1 MKRFVDPATQEAFC
15 ATLVKGPGMGFTL
28 SLHTSSTNGMPRVSR
43 HLFVPPA
50 KAAEGLRAYNRPHR
64 PEMLI
69 RFAEGLLP
77 LPTPVAR
84 PDLVVIDEA
93 SDVTEEVYEYESE
106 AALMRHL
113 AFARSV
119 RP

>member
-77 LPTPVAR
+77 LPTPIEQMVGGVGLLDDDPR
-84 PDLVVIDEA
+84 HHEGF
-93 SDVTEEVYEYESE
+93 SE
-106 AALMRHL
+106 GLT
-113 AFARSV
+113 
-119 RP
+119 